1 MHRNQMEKF
10 TRPEM
15 LATHSRAWPVQ
26 FPVSPGVQSQSRD
39 ETRVSITI
47 CDGRYAFFMYVKKF
61 LEVDGTNLML
71 KR

>member
-26 FPVSPGVQSQSRD
+26 FPVSPGV
-39 ETRVSITI
+39 
-47 CDGRYAFFMYVKKF
+47 
-61 LEVDGTNLML
+61 
-71 KR
+71 